1 MGISKVKNLFGAAKR
16 GYGMLGK
23 GKTVVKNTNPPMI
36 KIKPKP
42 KGSTPKNLNDQKK
55 VYVSDKPAILGK
67 ETYNYEGLKNV
78 KKTEG
83 MKEKS
88 QPIKLPPRKGSPKK
102 DYATLSD
109 IKKDNPTLY
118 KKYMENLGKKTSK
131 PSSFL
136 ERRMTLKGP
145 KLKDQIKESF
155 KTPGAIK
162 FKKSFDAVM
171 GDNKGLIKKTLP
183 LGAVAQGTTAILGKD
198 KKKEKKK

>member
-1 MGISKVKNLFGAAKR
+1 MGIFGLAKK

-23 GKTVVKNTNPPMI
+23 GKTVVKDTSPPMI

-162 FKKSFDAVM
+162 FKKSVDAVM
-171 GDNKGLIKKTLP
+171 GSPDVIKKSATLP
-183 LGAVAQGTTAILGKD
+183 VVIISTNATLKN

>member
-1 MGISKVKNLFGAAKR
+1 MGIFGAAMK
-16 GYGMLGK
+16 GFGMLGKGK

-42 KGSTPKNLNDQKK
+42 KGTTPKNLDNQKNVK
-55 VYVSDKPAILGK
+55 VSSKPAILGK
-67 ETYNYEGLKNV
+67 ETYNYEGLKEV
-78 KKTEG
+78 KGSKS

-88 QPIKLPPRKGSPKK
+88 KPIKLPPKKDSPKK
-102 DYATLSD
+102 SGTTLSA
-109 IKKDNPTLY
+109 IKESNPALY
-118 KKYMENLGKKTSK
+118 KKYMRNLGKTTSK
-131 PSSFL
+131 PSRFL

>member
-78 KKTEG
+78 KKIEG

-88 QPIKLPPRKGSPKK
+88 QPIKLPPRIGSPKK

-109 IKKDNPTLY
+109 VKKGNPALY

-131 PSSFL
+131 PSSFS
-136 ERRMTLKGP
+136 ERRMTLGGRFPNKKVIG
-145 KLKDQIKESF
+145 
-155 KTPGAIK
+155 GALVLGVGA
-162 FKKSFDAVM
+162 DLAT
-171 GDNKGLIKKTLP
+171 GGKKTKEKKFFKALDQK
-183 LGAVAQGTTAILGKD
+183 LSKAI
-198 KKKEKKK
+198 KEKKK

>member
-78 KKTEG
+78 KKIEG

-109 IKKDNPTLY
+109 IKKHNPTLY
-118 KKYMENLGKKTSK
+118 KKYMESLGKKTSK
-131 PSSFL
+131 PSSFV
-136 ERRMTLKGP
+136 ERRITL
-145 KLKDQIKESF
+145 
-155 KTPGAIK
+155 PG
-162 FKKSFDAVM
+162 KKVIGGALVLGVGADLAT
-171 GDNKGLIKKTLP
+171 GGKKT
-183 LGAVAQGTTAILGKD
+183 
-198 KKKEKKK
+198 KEKKKLSKAIKENKK

>member
-118 KKYMENLGKKTSK
+118 KKYMENLGKKTST
-131 PSSFL
+131 PSRF
-136 ERRMTLKGP
+136 ERRRAFLQGVPTSKKVIVG
-145 KLKDQIKESF
+145 
-155 KTPGAIK
+155 GAIALAGADLATGG
-162 FKKSFDAVM
+162 KKM
-171 GDNKGLIKKTLP
+171 KK
-183 LGAVAQGTTAILGKD
+183 AKD
-198 KKKEKKK
+198 SLKEKKK